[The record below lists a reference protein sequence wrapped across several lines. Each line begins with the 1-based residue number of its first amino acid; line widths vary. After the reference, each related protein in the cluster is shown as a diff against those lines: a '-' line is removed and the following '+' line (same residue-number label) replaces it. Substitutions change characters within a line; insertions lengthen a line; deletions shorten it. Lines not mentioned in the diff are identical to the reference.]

1 MSRRRRPHLWALAAA
16 LAAMAALG
24 GCGKLGSLDRP
35 GPLFGH
41 AATTASPEQA
51 QGQDPSRPVTTVDPR
66 EISTGLAPP
75 RSAPIQG
82 TSPDPFGQPPP
93 GSLPDPMSTN
103 K

>member
-1 MSRRRRPHLWALAAA
+1 MSRHHHPHAGALLAA
-16 LAAMAALG
+16 LAATAALS
-24 GCGKLGSLDRP
+24 GCGKVGALDRP

-41 AATTASPEQA
+41 AATSASPEQTT
-51 QGQDPSRPVTTVDPR
+51 GQDPSRPITTVDPR
-66 EISTGLAPP
+66 DTSTQMAPP

-82 TSPDPFGQPPP
+82 TSPDPFGQPPT